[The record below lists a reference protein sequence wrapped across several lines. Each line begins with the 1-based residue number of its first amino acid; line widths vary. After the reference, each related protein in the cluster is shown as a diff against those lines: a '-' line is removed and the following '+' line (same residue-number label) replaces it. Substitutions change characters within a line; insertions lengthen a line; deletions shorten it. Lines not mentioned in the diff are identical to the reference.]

1 MDAEKTNTKIYKFQP
16 FSVGYKEFIG
26 INTVVEIEEDKK
38 SLYKSLLPRQL
49 EMPSKPLML
58 FTLKHFT
65 KIFPWPMKGYLEAS
79 VCIRT
84 KCPGTQEGWYILS
97 MPASSFIACSTGKR
111 LGYPKY
117 IPDSLTLESIDNAW
131 VGKVIHAEKSPFI
144 LQFSPADVDVWW
156 KDVFIKGDLF
166 FIRDN
171 NNRINQMQSNIQDVK
186 FDEFKTGNV
195 TITIDSNDE
204 WSKLVRGSC
213 ETATGIFNKFVGKV
227 ALTRKDRKPLVTRD
241 GGT

>member
-26 INTVVEIEEDKK
+26 ISTAIEIAENKI

-49 EMPSKPLML
+49 EMPSKPFMM
-58 FTLKHFT
+58 FNLKHFT
-65 KIFPWPMKGYLEAS
+65 KIFPWPMKGYLEAA
-79 VCIRT
+79 VCIRA
-84 KCPGTQEGWYILS
+84 KYPGTQEGWYILS
-97 MPASSFIACSTGKR
+97 MPATSCIASATGKR

-117 IPDSLTLESIDNAW
+117 MPDSLTLESIDDGW

-156 KDVFIKGDLF
+156 KDVFKKGDVF

-171 NNRINQMQSNIQDVK
+171 NNRFNQMQSIIQDVK
-186 FDEFKTGNV
+186 IDEYKTGNV
-195 TITIDSNDE
+195 TINIDSNDE
-204 WSKLVRGSC
+204 WSKLARGSSQ
-213 ETATGIFNKFVGKV
+213 TAPGIFNKFVGRV
-227 ALTRKDRKPLVTRD
+227 ALTRKDRKPLVMRA
-241 GGT
+241 